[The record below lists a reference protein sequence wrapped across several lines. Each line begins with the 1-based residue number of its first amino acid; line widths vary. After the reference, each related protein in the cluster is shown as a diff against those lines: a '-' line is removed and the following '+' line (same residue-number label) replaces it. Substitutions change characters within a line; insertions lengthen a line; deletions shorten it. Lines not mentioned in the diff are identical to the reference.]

1 MITHH
6 DHVADFP
13 RVSLL
18 ESIMELALYVLAA
31 ALIVGGLAGA
41 ILPML
46 PGIPMV
52 FGGIWLAAAV
62 DGYRHLGLWWLL
74 GIGALGVVGIAV
86 DFAAGTL
93 GAKRVGASQRALWGA
108 ALGTV
113 VGMFFGIPGLLIGP
127 FAGALIGELASGN
140 SVLRATHVGA
150 GTWLGL
156 LFGTLVKLVISFV
169 MVGLFGLGLLFG

>member
-1 MITHH
+1 
-6 DHVADFP
+6 
-13 RVSLL
+13 
-18 ESIMELALYVLAA
+18 MELALYVLAA
-31 ALIVGGLAGA
+31 ALIVGGLLGS
-41 ILPML
+41 ILPVL

-62 DGYRHLGLWWLL
+62 DGYQHLGVWWLV
-74 GIGALGVVGIAV
+74 GIGALGVAGIAI
-86 DFAAGTL
+86 DFVASTL
-93 GAKRVGASQRALWGA
+93 GAKRVGASRRALWGA

-113 VGMFFGIPGLLIGP
+113 VGMFFGIPGLLISP

-140 SVLRATHVGA
+140 SVLRATHVGV

-169 MVGLFGLGLLFG
+169 MVGLFGLALLFG

>member
-1 MITHH
+1 
-6 DHVADFP
+6 
-13 RVSLL
+13 
-18 ESIMELALYVLAA
+18 MELALYVLAA
-31 ALIVGGLAGA
+31 ALIVGGLLGS
-41 ILPML
+41 ILPVL

-62 DGYRHLGLWWLL
+62 DGYQHLGVWWLV
-74 GIGALGVVGIAV
+74 GIGALGVAGIAI
-86 DFAAGTL
+86 DFVASTL
-93 GAKRVGASQRALWGA
+93 GAKRVGASRRALWGA

-140 SVLRATHVGA
+140 SVLRATHVGV

-169 MVGLFGLGLLFG
+169 MVGLFGLALLFG